1 MDNVLESCV
10 FSIDPID
17 PIDSRV
23 STQGMAIWQK

>member
-1 MDNVLESCV
+1 MDNVLEGCV
-10 FSIDPID
+10 FSID